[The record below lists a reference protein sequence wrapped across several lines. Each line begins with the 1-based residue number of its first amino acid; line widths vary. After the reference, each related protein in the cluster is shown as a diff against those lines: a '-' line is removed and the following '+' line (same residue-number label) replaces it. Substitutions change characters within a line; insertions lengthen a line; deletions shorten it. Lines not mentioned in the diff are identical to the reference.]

1 MIDLHFDPYN
11 RNYVITMEVSPELAA
26 ALEND
31 PEARKVLA
39 DTLQSTILPPPAVR
53 PAVSADA
60 TCGDV

>member
-31 PEARKVLA
+31 PEARKVLS
-39 DTLQSTILPPPAVR
+39 DTLQSTILAAFSHTR
-53 PAVSADA
+53 PIRREE
-60 TCGDV
+60 TR